1 MLTKLFKI
9 LIFSF
14 FLTASAA
21 ANAKVVIKLA
31 TAAPKDSIWHE
42 SMKKI
47 DQRWQSASNG
57 EVSLRIYAGTLGD
70 ENDILRRI
78 RVGQLDA
85 GTITTAGLSSI
96 DKATQAMHIPLAF
109 NSNEEMEYVR
119 TGIAKELEPLLAAK
133 GFKILSWGEVGW
145 IHFFSRQPV
154 ATPDD
159 LRKQKLFVWSSGDS
173 ADGEK
178 LWQDFGF
185 NIVALSSTDIM
196 AALQTGMI
204 DAYTT
209 PPLAALASQWFPFTP
224 YMTDLKWAPLIGA
237 TIITDKG
244 WQKIPAQYRA
254 ELEKIVFEEGLNL
267 QLEVRRLEQQ
277 ATDAMVKRGLKI
289 VPVDV
294 AARKAWQEMAER
306 GYAEIRGSVVPEKYF
321 DETIRLRDEY
331 RALQLAHKQK
341 ARAAEG

>member
-267 QLEVRRLEQQ
+267 QLQVRSLEQQ

>member
-1 MLTKLFKI
+1 MLTKSIKMLVLSI
-9 LIFSF
+9 
-14 FLTASAA
+14 FLTASVT

-42 SMKKI
+42 NLKKI

-57 EVSLRIYAGTLGD
+57 GVSLRIYAGTLGD

-96 DKATQAMHIPLAF
+96 HKATQAMHIPLAF

-119 TGIAKELEPLLAAK
+119 NGIAKELEPLLAAK

-145 IHFFSRQPV
+145 IHFFSRKPV
-154 ATPDD
+154 ATPND

-185 NIVALSSTDIM
+185 DIVALSNTDIM

-204 DAYTT
+204 DAYST

-224 YMTDLKWAPLIGA
+224 YMTDLKWAPFIGA

-244 WQKIPAQYRA
+244 WQKIPAQLRP

-289 VPVDV
+289 VAVDA
-294 AARKAWQEMAER
+294 AARKAWQEMAES
-306 GYAEIRGSVVPEKYF
+306 GYSKIRGSIIPEKYF
-321 DETIRLRDEY
+321 DETLRLRDEF
-331 RALQLAHKQK
+331 RALQLANK
-341 ARAAEG
+341 